1 MMNRKTAL
9 YSFVIVIFTA
19 MMFSSCT
26 MEKRHYRNGYYVQ
39 RVSVNI
45 NNHES
50 SPRTATFPAKLA
62 LTDSSESVTYED
74 AHLTDA
80 SVRTVEKSTTDSSVT
95 TSQRHTSPC
104 ESRYV
109 SEKNITRVQLARPYS
124 QPNLDDEPGEKKDR
138 MKLATVLIIIG
149 SVLLVGATIWFHPV
163 MLLGPISLIVG
174 CILLSRAKKGRVK
187 TEDAKNVS
195 EPITYKVKNAKPLW
209 IASLIFL
216 GLFLAFVVLAFT
228 WEVLLVG
235 VALSLPIALILAIV
249 ASIRERR
256 NRKAYQSQSNS
267 QPPKERFRKLKKVL
281 KWVTIS
287 LTAILLVLI
296 IGFIGSS
303 GA

>member
-1 MMNRKTAL
+1 MAKTNML
-9 YSFVIVIFTA
+9 RFLFVVMSLTVLFN
-19 MMFSSCT
+19 SCT
-26 MEKRHYRNGYYVQ
+26 MEKRHYRNGYYLQ
-39 RVSVNI
+39 RASVTV

-50 SPRTATFPAKLA
+50 PQRTTTFPSNFA
-62 LTDSSESVTYED
+62 LTDTSESVAYED
-74 AHLTDA
+74 AHLTRA
-80 SVRTVEKSTTDSSVT
+80 SVRAVEKTTTDSSVT

-104 ESRYV
+104 ESRNV
-109 SEKNITRVQLARPYS
+109 SEKNIKPIQLEQPYS

-163 MLLGPISLIVG
+163 MLLGSISLIVG

-256 NRKAYQSQSNS
+256 NRKAYQSQSS
-267 QPPKERFRKLKKVL
+267 QPPKERFRKLKKFFL
-281 KWVTIS
+281 WFAII
-287 LTAILLVLI
+287 LAAILVVGM
-296 IGFIGSS
+296 IGFIASS

>member
-1 MMNRKTAL
+1 
-9 YSFVIVIFTA
+9 
-19 MMFSSCT
+19 
-26 MEKRHYRNGYYVQ
+26 MEKRHYRNGYYLQ
-39 RVSVNI
+39 RASVTV

-50 SPRTATFPAKLA
+50 PQRTTTFPSNFA
-62 LTDSSESVTYED
+62 LTDTSESVAYED
-74 AHLTDA
+74 AHLTRA
-80 SVRTVEKSTTDSSVT
+80 SVRAVEKTTTDSSVT

-104 ESRYV
+104 ESRNV
-109 SEKNITRVQLARPYS
+109 SEKNIKPIQLEQPYS

-163 MLLGPISLIVG
+163 MLLGSISLIVG

-256 NRKAYQSQSNS
+256 NRKAYQSQSS
-267 QPPKERFRKLKKVL
+267 QPPKERFRKLKKFFL
-281 KWVTIS
+281 WFAII
-287 LTAILLVLI
+287 LAAILVVGM
-296 IGFIGSS
+296 IGFIASS